1 MRLAKN
7 AIALPIP
14 VDIPANDV
22 RKDAISTGLDMSMMD
37 WKLVRQKRTKVC
49 FVQKQS
55 EPLFAGGSL
64 GRRNS

>member
-1 MRLAKN
+1 M
-7 AIALPIP
+7 
-14 VDIPANDV
+14 V
-22 RKDAISTGLDMSMMD
+22 MMD
-37 WKLVRQKRTKVC
+37 WKLMIQKRTKEG